1 MKVTSSVNVVQFL
14 IIALIVLSTNIL
26 NAQSLPDALTL
37 FSGEKVNSKK
47 EWYTLRLP
55 EIKNFFES
63 EVYGRQPNVE
73 DFAFHYKM
81 IEEETSVMEGR
92 AFRKQVR
99 MLISNKQQD
108 TITVDF
114 LVYFPVEAKHKR
126 VPVFTL
132 LNYGNHT
139 LSDDPL
145 IHLSVSR
152 LYTNNQA
159 RASYSRRFPIETIV
173 NSGCAVITSC
183 YEDFIPDSDSLFRT
197 VTSKFYKVP
206 PDSTGAIAIWA
217 WGYSRMIDFALQ
229 QKLFDPTKIAVV
241 GHSRTGKA
249 HFGRPL
255 KTVVFNMPLS
265 TNQETLVPN

>member
-1 MKVTSSVNVVQFL
+1 MEMKVASSVKALQTL
-14 IIALIVLSTNIL
+14 LSALIVLSTTVL

-37 FSGEKVNSKK
+37 FSGKKVNTKK
-47 EWYTLRLP
+47 EWYTFRQP
-55 EIKNFFES
+55 EIKSFFER

-73 DFAFHYKM
+73 DFAFHYKT
-81 IEEETSVMEGR
+81 IEEETSVLEGK

-99 MLISNKQQD
+99 MMISNKQQD

-114 LVYFPVEAKHKR
+114 LVYYPVEAKHKR

-145 IHLSVSR
+145 IHLSVSS

-173 NSGCAVITSC
+173 DSGCAVITSC
-183 YEDFIPDSDSLFRT
+183 YENFIPD
-197 VTSKFYKVP
+197 
-206 PDSTGAIAIWA
+206 
-217 WGYSRMIDFALQ
+217 
-229 QKLFDPTKIAVV
+229 DPNQNYFVFLI
-241 GHSRTGKA
+241 
-249 HFGRPL
+249 
-255 KTVVFNMPLS
+255 VVFTDATHADRFVNFKVHPVLIAS
-265 TNQETLVPN
+265 TFHSLRVCHLAAGW